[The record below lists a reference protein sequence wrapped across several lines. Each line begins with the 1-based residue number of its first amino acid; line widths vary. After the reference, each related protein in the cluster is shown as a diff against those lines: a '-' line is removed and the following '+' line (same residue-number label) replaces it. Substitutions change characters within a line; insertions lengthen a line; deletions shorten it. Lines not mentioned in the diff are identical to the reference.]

1 MASAPNSLNRSERIS
16 LAHAFAQAGEK
27 QATLCEGWNTKDLL
41 VHLIIRERRPD
52 TAAGI
57 VFPFLKSWREKVERD
72 LASRSYDELIQTF
85 KSGPGA
91 LSPFALPGVDNFANL
106 IEFVIHH
113 EDVRR
118 AQPNWQP
125 RVGIEELQLE
135 IKRRLPKFSLLALRR
150 SPVGVVMLDG
160 TGQQIWL
167 KRGNTTV
174 ELHGEPIEILLYL
187 SGRQPHAQVSLH
199 GSPAAI
205 ATFERVK
212 FGF

>member
-1 MASAPNSLNRSERIS
+1 MAPAPNSLIRSERIS
-16 LAHAFAQAGEK
+16 LAHAFTEAGEK
-27 QATLCEGWNTKDLL
+27 QATLCQGWNTKDLL
-41 VHLIIRERRPD
+41 VHLIVRERRPD
-52 TAAGI
+52 AAAGI
-57 VFPFLKSWREKVERD
+57 VLPFLKPWREKVERE
-72 LASRSYDELIQTF
+72 LASGTYEELIETF
-85 KSGPGA
+85 KSGPGSF
-91 LSPFALPGVDNFANL
+91 SPFALPGVDNVANL

-125 RVGIEELQLE
+125 RTETAELQLE
-135 IKRRLPKFSLLALRR
+135 IKRRLPKFSMLALRR
-150 SPVGVVMLDG
+150 SPVGVVMLDS

-174 ELHGEPIEILLYL
+174 ELHGEPVEVLLYL
-187 SGRQPHAQVSLH
+187 SGRQQHAQVSIH